1 MAMYQSSYKSS
12 DYYRKTREVYME
24 NMSLSDVTE
33 DLINTTNENA
43 ADAVRVF
50 VTRMNKRFISQDGF
64 YSWRELNAGEY
75 IPVA

>member
-1 MAMYQSSYKSS
+1 
-12 DYYRKTREVYME
+12 
-24 NMSLSDVTE
+24 MSLSDVTE

-64 YSWRELNAGEY
+64 YSWRELRHFLYEHEY
-75 IPVA
+75 SLASKYKLYVVMG